1 MHDYSDLA
9 FSVEGTYLILV
20 IIYLV
25 FLILSILR
33 WKVLYFQLDCKK
45 GLMVMIF
52 YTFLMVHCVTRLVCF
67 LVSFITVNNCEQA
80 KFSTSFA
87 SQNVYLLFMMF
98 FPDITFLICL
108 LILYFVLACVIFFG
122 HIRFLVPDQIKIMKK
137 TAKFVWCAIILSY
150 FVLQVS
156 IIILF
161 SRDVID
167 KQGVVISF
175 SVNDIIFPC
184 FILLSEY
191 KLHQKTSGLPYE
203 SSIFRNTKNNLNFR
217 VFYWIICRFC
227 HAILCL
233 ILLKVDDMNNFVEL
247 PQKSSQIENYTYF
260 MGLGSLAIV
269 FVDKIVTEVVPIY
282 LVVNQDFMD
291 LFRDMKNKV
300 KESLL
305 QKTDTEDRCDL
316 NFGSEFNGKTH
327 DGKIAFDLINFEPLD
342 QSGSQQKGNKNKS
355 FGALRKATCSLI
367 NQNSFLGLEELSVR
381 VVELA
386 NLSPYIIESV
396 VKDYEIHQNIQKIT
410 NLVNLNGI
418 SIEKNKIAL
427 IYTQMPNGSLH
438 TLINVDRKN
447 DPLKKI
453 DYNMKLKIGLKM
465 AKTLKVL
472 HSHNPPIIHGHLTPN
487 NILLD
492 KDFTPKIGDIL
503 FYDLKKY
510 CAVVIG
516 YQNKTK
522 YTAPEHLK
530 ENGGISN
537 NPKTSADVYSYGLIM
552 WELITETQA
561 FQNMKMADL
570 KKIIIEDDSR
580 PKIPEDVPEEIA
592 KIIRC
597 CWQNDAEKRPTFDQ
611 ILDKLEAI
619 IGDQDTFE
627 SFVING
633 EMN

>member
-20 IIYLV
+20 IIYFV

-33 WKVLYFQLDCKK
+33 WKLLYFQLDCKK
-45 GLMVMIF
+45 GLMAMIF
-52 YTFLMVHCVTRLVCF
+52 YTFLMVHCVARLVCF
-67 LVSFITVNNCEQA
+67 LVSFITVNNCQKA
-80 KFSTSFA
+80 QFLTSFA
-87 SQNVYLLFMMF
+87 SQNVSLLFMMF

-108 LILYFVLACVIFFG
+108 LILYFVLACVVFFS
-122 HIRFLVPDQIKIMKK
+122 HIRFLVPDQIKTIKK
-137 TAKFVWCAIILSY
+137 TAKFAWCAIILSY

-161 SRDVID
+161 SRDAID
-167 KQGVVISF
+167 KQGVIISF

-217 VFYWIICRFC
+217 VFYWITCRFL
-227 HAILCL
+227 HATLCL
-233 ILLKVDDMNNFVEL
+233 VLLKIDDINNFVEL
-247 PQKSSQIENYTYF
+247 PPKSSQIENYTYF
-260 MGLGSLAIV
+260 MMMGSLAIV
-269 FVDKIVTEVVPIY
+269 FLDKIVTEVVPIY

-291 LFRDMKNKV
+291 LFRDMRNKV

-305 QKTDTEDRCDL
+305 QKTDIEDKCDS
-316 NFGSEFNGKTH
+316 NFGSEFNGKAN
-327 DGKIAFDLINFEPLD
+327 DGKIAFNLINFEPLD

-355 FGALRKATCSLI
+355 FGTIRKATCSLI
-367 NQNSFLGLEELSVR
+367 NQSSFLGLEELSVR

-410 NLVNLNGI
+410 NLVNLMGI

-438 TLINVDRKN
+438 TLINVDRKD

-453 DYNMKLKIGLKM
+453 DYNMKLKIGLKL

-492 KDFTPKIGDIL
+492 KDFTPKVGDIL

-522 YTAPEHLK
+522 YTAPEYLK

-570 KKIIIEDDSR
+570 KKVIIEDDSR

>member
-1 MHDYSDLA
+1 
-9 FSVEGTYLILV
+9 
-20 IIYLV
+20 
-25 FLILSILR
+25 
-33 WKVLYFQLDCKK
+33 
-45 GLMVMIF
+45 
-52 YTFLMVHCVTRLVCF
+52 MVHCVARLVCF
-67 LVSFITVNNCEQA
+67 LVSFITVNNCEKAQ
-80 KFSTSFA
+80 FLTSFA

-108 LILYFVLACVIFFG
+108 LILYFVLACVVFFS
-122 HIRFLVPDQIKIMKK
+122 HIRFLVPDQIKTIKK
-137 TAKFVWCAIILSY
+137 TAKFAWCAIILSY

-161 SRDVID
+161 SRDAID
-167 KQGVVISF
+167 KQGVIISF

-217 VFYWIICRFC
+217 VFYWITCRFL
-227 HAILCL
+227 HATLCL
-233 ILLKVDDMNNFVEL
+233 VLLKIDDINNFVEL
-247 PQKSSQIENYTYF
+247 PPKSSQIENYTYF
-260 MGLGSLAIV
+260 MMMGSLAIV
-269 FVDKIVTEVVPIY
+269 FLDKIVTEVVPIY

-291 LFRDMKNKV
+291 LFRDMRNKV

-305 QKTDTEDRCDL
+305 QKTDIEDKCDS
-316 NFGSEFNGKTH
+316 NFGSEFNGKAN
-327 DGKIAFDLINFEPLD
+327 DGKIAFNLINFEPLD

-355 FGALRKATCSLI
+355 FGTIRKATCSLI
-367 NQNSFLGLEELSVR
+367 NQSSFLGLEELSVR

-410 NLVNLNGI
+410 NLVNLMGI

-438 TLINVDRKN
+438 TLINVDRKD

-453 DYNMKLKIGLKM
+453 DYNMKLKIGLKL

-570 KKIIIEDDSR
+570 KKVIIEDDSR
-580 PKIPEDVPEEIA
+580 PKIPEDVSEEIA

-611 ILDKLEAI
+611 ILEKLEAI
-619 IGDQDTFE
+619 IGDQETFE